1 MFHSYENYTDKQF
14 SISLSVLGETNMT
27 TTLFVQIRCKPGTAY
42 NVADEIGLR
51 EIHSELYSI
60 SGDFDLLLKLRV
72 PSGEDIG
79 RYINDNLLNIEGI
92 ERTNTIQTYKVFTR

>member
-1 MFHSYENYTDKQF
+1 
-14 SISLSVLGETNMT
+14 MT

-60 SGDFDLLLKLRV
+60 SGDFDLLLKLHV
-72 PSGEDIG
+72 PSEEDIG
-79 RYINDNLLNIEGI
+79 RYINDNLLNIEVCMNALYQQSD
-92 ERTNTIQTYKVFTR
+92 TSFLYLYKMFLELYKDLEISCNNYQR

>member
-1 MFHSYENYTDKQF
+1 
-14 SISLSVLGETNMT
+14 
-27 TTLFVQIRCKPGTAY
+27 
-42 NVADEIGLR
+42 
-51 EIHSELYSI
+51 
-60 SGDFDLLLKLRV
+60 LLLKLRV